1 MADPGTVAE
10 MNAPP
15 GPMTVKQFMAG
26 PPAPGSEIEMQE
38 FNKPAIRQLVGLAPD
53 YITRAFAY
61 SMARRAMDERA
72 VAFGLSLPEEQI
84 ETDTLLMQTAVNLY
98 RYRRAWTTFPSQN
111 LPDKNRAAF
120 NSLTGWTPAS
130 TPATPTKAT
139 FLSAFNTFA
148 SALAANEA
156 AQTYFVSGSLSTS
169 KISPPPAPLPSVEEL
184 KALIREASA
193 QGGGRR
199 HRTRR
204 NRRKN
209 RKTRRCLF

>member
-1 MADPGTVAE
+1 MADPGNVAA
-10 MNAPP
+10 MN
-15 GPMTVKQFMAG
+15 GPMTVKQFIAG
-26 PPAPGSEIEMQE
+26 PPAPGAEIEMQE

-72 VAFGLSLPEEQI
+72 ANLGLSLPEEQI
-84 ETDTLLMQTAVNLY
+84 ENDDLLMKTAVNLY
-98 RYRRAWTTFPSQN
+98 RYRRAWITFPSQN
-111 LPDKNRAAF
+111 LPNKNRAAF

-156 AQTYFVSGSLSTS
+156 AQAYFVSGSLPTYREPP
-169 KISPPPAPLPSVEEL
+169 SPPSPLPSVEEL

-209 RKTRRCLF
+209 RKTRRS